1 MRPFDHDYAE
11 EIIERLSGL
20 SAGTR
25 PRWGRLTRDQLY
37 AHLADTLRYSMG
49 RNGAPVNRSTW
60 FSRRIVGPLV
70 LSGLLRIPKNLKIP
84 GSGEMPRGNLET
96 LQAVLEDY
104 LNLVQADE
112 LAPVPHVYFGDLGVD
127 GWARLHMA
135 HFEHHLRQFGV

>member
-20 SAGTR
+20 SAETR

-49 RNGAPVNRSTW
+49 
-60 FSRRIVGPLV
+60 RIVGPLV